1 MIFVDTSAFFALAD
15 GRDARHGEATRS
27 FEALLR
33 AGRRLVTHSYVLV
46 ESTALLQRR
55 LGRRQAIELASGV
68 AAFEIEW
75 VDEPLHEAAVLALG
89 DQPRG
94 ISLVDQVSF
103 LVMRRRGIHEAFAFD
118 ADFTAAGFRLY
129 EG

>member
-15 GRDARHGEATRS
+15 GRDARHDEAARS

-46 ESTALLQRR
+46 ESMALLQRR
-55 LGRRQAIELASGV
+55 LGRTQAIEFASALAP
-68 AAFEIEW
+68 FEIEW
-75 VDEPLHEAAVLALG
+75 VDERLHKAAVLALG
-89 DQPRG
+89 EQPRR

-118 ADFTAAGFRLY
+118 ADFKTAGFSLY